1 MSLLRS
7 LPSNFH
13 RASVALE
20 PALALAIVVKLVTKL
35 GMCNLNQRLSP
46 LTDGSSMQIGN
57 AVFRDHVVHV
67 GAPSQNTRAIGQ
79 PGDDSRYRVALR
91 RRRQRNDRLAIF
103 RARRPADE
111 IKLPAKAAVELRPDR
126 FGAHRSEERRVGKEG
141 RS

>member
-46 LTDGSSMQIGN
+46 LTDGPPMQIGD

-67 GAPSQNTRAIGQ
+67 GAPRQNARAIGQ
-79 PGDDSRYRVALR
+79 PRHDSRYGCLLYTSDA
-91 RRRQRNDRLAIF
+91 
-103 RARRPADE
+103 ADE
-111 IKLPAKAAVELRPDR
+111 EDSVDLGGRRIIKK
-126 FGAHRSEERRVGKEG
+126 
-141 RS
+141 